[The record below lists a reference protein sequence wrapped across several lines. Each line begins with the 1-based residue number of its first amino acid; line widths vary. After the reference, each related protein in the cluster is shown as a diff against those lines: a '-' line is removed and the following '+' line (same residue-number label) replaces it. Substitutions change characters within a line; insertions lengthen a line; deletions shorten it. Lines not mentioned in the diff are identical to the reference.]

1 MFISLVSTLIVFPP
15 SFLLVT
21 LYRRTRQKKNT
32 VIQSNLR
39 RPKRGKWKNLAN
51 NQSHSDLWGSRAK
64 SSKLKKFKE
73 SISELLKGNKK
84 SKYDTCDDEEE
95 SSIPKARL
103 AGDRSAKPDTKKK
116 KKPFMFP
123 PWCNYIAWMCKL
135 NAVIFLP
142 FQSWGQWPVEFREKT
157 HF

>member
-1 MFISLVSTLIVFPP
+1 MFPP

-21 LYRRTRQKKNT
+21 LFRRTKQKKNT

-51 NQSHSDLWGSRAK
+51 NQSHSDLWGARPK
-64 SSKLKKFKE
+64 SSKLRKFKE

-84 SKYDTCDDEEE
+84 SKYDAYEEEEE
-95 SSIPKARL
+95 SSIPAARI
-103 AGDRSAKPDTKKK
+103 AGDKRSAKDAEKKR

-123 PWCNYIAWMCKL
+123 HWCNYIAWICKL
-135 NAVIFLP
+135 VKIIIRF
-142 FQSWGQWPVEFREKT
+142 
-157 HF
+157 